1 MFFNKPRYNL
11 ARNQKNVQQSID
23 IAMRSNMSIQVN
35 NSLIES
41 MLATNTLGMTPEDA
55 KLESERLRGLN
66 AVNQTIN
73 EASRLNLLHGRKIDD
88 NNNRMIAEPTVQ
100 DSISKL
106 ADQLTNK
113 KDKKIILP
121 QNLSRFQRYVD
132 IGYDQKL
139 RKYRNPAQLVMIDMN
154 KDEFISVSKAAL
166 IGKGISESKLEDM
179 LDAIVWNNRYII
191 ISFEHSFG
199 SKFGEL
205 NNKLTLVKSTEDR
218 YGELIDGANK
228 ADIGVGQQVALPKGT
243 GLADTINRL
252 NKSLTDMINDKKLSD
267 DDKKRKMKK
276 MVNNIGDA
284 VDDVKFSGED
294 EDGNKLD
301 DIIVDSSDEL
311 VDQMN
316 DDIDQ
321 KPVIQG
327 KEDVMARVGKMVTN
341 IEKNASPEDSIIF
354 NDKMMKLLGEA
365 ESEIEKKQEII
376 DIGGKIDFGKRSN
389 DQVVK
394 INNDFKQGK
403 TKFIKVFRD
412 GLLELY
418 SDRAKSWNVT
428 KKNALFPLSDVMQKG
443 NMQQVLASKPM
454 DGLRRMIIA
463 NKTISSKRA
472 HVLNVMNNDYTPPE
486 SNRSMVTYTNKVGWA
501 IAALS
506 ILLKDK
512 FTWAESVEGK
522 KESELRV
529 QLIQEEQQEE
539 AEEKAAKKKKKAEEK
554 AAKKKKKVVLI
565 PFRGG
570 VKERNVAIA
579 IVEQEI
585 DEDERRITEEIAE
598 LANIVV
604 IKKKNK
610 KIIKQEEAK
619 MEVIRLKLQKG
630 KRKPTKE
637 EFKKMLEIEE
647 RINDAKALPIT
658 SGDEYLKGLKAN
670 VAKLKKELKQIKK

>member
-522 KESELRV
+522 KE
-529 QLIQEEQQEE
+529 
-539 AEEKAAKKKKKAEEK
+539 
-554 AAKKKKKVVLI
+554 
-565 PFRGG
+565 
-570 VKERNVAIA
+570 
-579 IVEQEI
+579 
-585 DEDERRITEEIAE
+585 RIWS
-598 LANIVV
+598 
-604 IKKKNK
+604 
-610 KIIKQEEAK
+610 
-619 MEVIRLKLQKG
+619 
-630 KRKPTKE
+630 KR
-637 EFKKMLEIEE
+637 
-647 RINDAKALPIT
+647 
-658 SGDEYLKGLKAN
+658 
-670 VAKLKKELKQIKK
+670 